1 MSIIQFS
8 GKPVEDTLKPHFRV
22 TLTPLSDKARETLP
36 ETQTI
41 DSAGAI
47 VINMNSGRFSIA
59 VMGDMALA
67 EAVAAFM
74 SFKPFYE
81 CTKLLMALPKEAW
94 LPDEDEE

>member
-8 GKPVEDTLKPHFRV
+8 DKPVEDTLKPHFRV

-36 ETQTI
+36 ETQTT

-47 VINMNSGRFSIA
+47 VLNMNNGRFSMA
-59 VMGDMALA
+59 VVGDMAIA
-67 EAVAAFM
+67 EAVAAFLHY
-74 SFKPFYE
+74 KPFYE
-81 CTKLLMALPKEAW
+81 CTKVLMALPKEAW